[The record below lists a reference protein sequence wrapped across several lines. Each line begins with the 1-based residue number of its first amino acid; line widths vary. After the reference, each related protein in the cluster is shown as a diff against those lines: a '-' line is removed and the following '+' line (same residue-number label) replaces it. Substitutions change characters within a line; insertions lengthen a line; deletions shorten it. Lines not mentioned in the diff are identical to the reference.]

1 MKLKELLEDYQSGL
15 ISEQVLSHKLL
26 AMDKREITNG
36 TNSDTRVRGVLKDYL
51 RCPRDPLDIVVEHES
66 QERLLKVINEITK
79 ELLEGSSRE
88 RELFQLFILGIIY
101 GKSDEH
107 MCDFLGVSQ
116 SVLCRRYGRLS
127 RYLQKYAAELSDLLE
142 EPESTLEAKAPRDF
156 IRYPSEF
163 YRNYY
168 EGQVNR
174 QGNYLTHCRIER
186 YLDGSFGDDK
196 TCCGMCDKCTNVTM
210 RKRSEY

>member
-1 MKLKELLEDYQSGL
+1 MKLKELLEDYQSGF

-51 RCPRDPLDIVVEHES
+51 RYPRDPLDIVVEHES
-66 QERLLKVINEITK
+66 QERLLKVINEITE
-79 ELLEGSSRE
+79 ELLDGSSRE

-101 GKSDEH
+101 GKSDEYL
-107 MCDFLGVSQ
+107 CDFLGVSH
-116 SVLCRRYGRLS
+116 SVLCRRYDRLS
-127 RYLQKYAAELSDLLE
+127 RYLQKYATELSDLLE

-174 QGNYLTHCRIER
+174 QGNYLTHCRIDR
-186 YLDGSFGDDK
+186 YLDGAFGDNK
-196 TCCGMCDKCTNVTM
+196 TCCGMCEKCTNVPM
-210 RKRSEY
+210 RKRGEY